1 MLRMC
6 PSRLAGLCRCTQGSG
21 RGSLSICFTF
31 AKHQQF
37 PAQEPWAKLQEP
49 WTDEHIEN
57 DRWKLTCIFALSH
70 TRCPKAVSP
79 RAALKM
85 EWEAEWIRENC
96 LCMLMPSKVAQYRS
110 WVWADAFSWCLVF
123 FFPTLGAHR
132 IVGLFQV
139 VGWLKDRSPLNN
151 QCALTVTCI
160 RDFWAS
166 LVQIIHVN
174 HILLSQIWIALFSPG
189 ACFQDFSTFTGP
201 KWFRPWTH
209 SALRAV
215 RYGQEAQQP
224 WEPRRFF
231 FWMMFMMFCCLDF
244 CFSVFVS
251 NLCFAEI
258 DFFLVSPFDHGAWR
272 TRFLMVVDPPWTFCT
287 GQGGQVWSF

>member
-1 MLRMC
+1 MAALFRPPSLSLSAPCSTDIVPSKFSMLRMC

-37 PAQEPWAKLQEP
+37 PAQEPWAKLQEPWAKLQEP

-96 LCMLMPSKVAQYRS
+96 LCMLMPSKVEQYSS
-110 WVWADAFSWCLVF
+110 WVWADAFSWCLEF

-151 QCALTVTCI
+151 QCALCI
-160 RDFWAS
+160 V
-166 LVQIIHVN
+166 L
-174 HILLSQIWIALFSPG
+174 
-189 ACFQDFSTFTGP
+189 
-201 KWFRPWTH
+201 
-209 SALRAV
+209 
-215 RYGQEAQQP
+215 
-224 WEPRRFF
+224 
-231 FWMMFMMFCCLDF
+231 
-244 CFSVFVS
+244 
-251 NLCFAEI
+251 
-258 DFFLVSPFDHGAWR
+258 
-272 TRFLMVVDPPWTFCT
+272 
-287 GQGGQVWSF
+287 

>member
-1 MLRMC
+1 MAALFRPPSLSLSVPCSTDIVPSKFSMLRMC

-224 WEPRRFF
+224 WGNHGVFFLDDVYDVLLLRFLF
-231 FWMMFMMFCCLDF
+231 F
-244 CFSVFVS
+244 CF
-251 NLCFAEI
+251 CF
-258 DFFLVSPFDHGAWR
+258 
-272 TRFLMVVDPPWTFCT
+272 
-287 GQGGQVWSF
+287 